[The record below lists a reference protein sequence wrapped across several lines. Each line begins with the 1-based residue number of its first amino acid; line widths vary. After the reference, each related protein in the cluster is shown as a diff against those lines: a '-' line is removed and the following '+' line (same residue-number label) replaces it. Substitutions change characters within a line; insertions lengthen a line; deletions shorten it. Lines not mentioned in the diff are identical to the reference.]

1 MLTALPQAGADSGL
15 LIALAIALAATAAV
29 AVGMAGVARMRR
41 SRVFRT
47 AIGIGAGSGLAL
59 LVGALLVGGTL
70 TRPPAAVADEPSP
83 DTGVDS
89 VVRVDLE
96 TFQLPTL

>member
-15 LIALAIALAATAAV
+15 LIAIAIALVATAAV
-29 AVGMAGVARMRR
+29 AVGMAGVAGIRR
-41 SRVFRT
+41 SRLSRT

-70 TRPPAAVADEPSP
+70 TRPPAAVADEISP
-83 DTGVDS
+83 GKGVGS
-89 VVRVDLE
+89 VERVDFE